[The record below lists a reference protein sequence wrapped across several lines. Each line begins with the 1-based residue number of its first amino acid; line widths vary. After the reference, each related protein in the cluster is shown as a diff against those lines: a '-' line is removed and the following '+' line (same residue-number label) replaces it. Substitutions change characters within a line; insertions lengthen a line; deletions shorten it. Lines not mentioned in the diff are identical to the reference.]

1 MYNNTNI
8 YSQLDILS
16 CTVSTRMSTGGQDD
30 RLLNEVLQSQK
41 QLILPGIHIKLIV
54 LHFEAIIYRS

>member
-30 RLLNEVLQSQK
+30 WLLNEVLQSQK

-54 LHFEAIIYRS
+54 LHFEATIYRS